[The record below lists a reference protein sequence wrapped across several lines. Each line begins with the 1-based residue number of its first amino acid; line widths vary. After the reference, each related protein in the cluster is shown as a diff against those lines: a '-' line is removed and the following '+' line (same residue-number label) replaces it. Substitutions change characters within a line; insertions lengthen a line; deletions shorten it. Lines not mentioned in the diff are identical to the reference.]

1 MRTFILWPHE
11 FSQDTPVGGKA
22 RSLALLAGKRL
33 PVPPLFVILPHACE
47 KGITSASSD
56 PVARLAEPVRRDL
69 EQALVELSPH
79 GELLAV
85 RSSAAYEDSR
95 GQSFAGQLRSFVFRH
110 PSEVPECVVKVWQS
124 GFSEQVVEYLSSEP
138 KGRKALAPAVIVQ
151 RMIEGDK
158 SGVAFSADPISGRRS
173 VRVVAAV
180 RGHAGALVDGSSSAD
195 TWWVDRNGQV
205 VGEHL
210 ASEPPEALPPGP
222 VHRSQRRLLSQR
234 EIRAV
239 ADLAHRTEQVLH
251 VPQDIEWTIQEGQ
264 LYLLQSRPITTL
276 KQRPDPDGAVAL
288 WDNTNIVENYPGVIT
303 PLTFS
308 FVRSVY
314 THVFRAFVV
323 SMGVPRRIVEEHDQV
338 FRGMVGL
345 IRGRIYY
352 NLLNWYRTLAL
363 LPCPDYT
370 RRFFDEMLGVDATES
385 DLIDDLDKW
394 SNGDTLIHRF
404 LGLGRTSLAIAI
416 NLILLRHRVDGFLS
430 KLDGLLA
437 ARPHRVSFMRAEEL
451 GIQFRILEAHLLR
464 ECEVP
469 ALNDFYVMVFHGL
482 LNRLLKRWKVQNRAS
497 LSLALL
503 SGGSSTI
510 ISKLNRRVDRM
521 ADLARDHPTLVDIL
535 CNGDV
540 VECEAALDGHPDLQ
554 REYLDYLERFGD
566 RCVGE
571 LKLESDTLLEDPTS
585 ILRAVGRAAKAQVNS
600 KQQVEQGYGEN
611 ASALLRS
618 SLRGQSVR
626 YAVLRLVLAA
636 TRARL
641 KDRENMRFARARIFG
656 RARLLL
662 RELGARFTALDLLD
676 SPEDVHFLELEEIL
690 ATVENRA
697 TTADLRGLAETRK
710 REFAAYETSRT
721 SANRFETRGIVSIE
735 NAGYGE
741 TSACA
746 PEGVDRLF
754 GAACSPGIVRG
765 RVRIIDTTSDVCL
778 ASDEIAVAKH
788 TDPGWI
794 MVVRG
799 AAGLLVERGNVLSH
813 TAIVARELGIPMI
826 ASLPRLT
833 SWLCDG
839 DVVEL
844 DGTTGQ
850 VSRIDT

>member
-1 MRTFILWPHE
+1 M
-11 FSQDTPVGGKA
+11 
-22 RSLALLAGKRL
+22 
-33 PVPPLFVILPHACE
+33 
-47 KGITSASSD
+47 
-56 PVARLAEPVRRDL
+56 
-69 EQALVELSPH
+69 
-79 GELLAV
+79 
-85 RSSAAYEDSR
+85 
-95 GQSFAGQLRSFVFRH
+95 
-110 PSEVPECVVKVWQS
+110 
-124 GFSEQVVEYLSSEP
+124 
-138 KGRKALAPAVIVQ
+138 
-151 RMIEGDK
+151 
-158 SGVAFSADPISGRRS
+158 
-173 VRVVAAV
+173 VAAV
-180 RGHAGALVDGSSSAD
+180 RGHAGSLVDGSSNAD
-195 TWWVDRNGQV
+195 TWWVDRNGQL

-210 ASEPPEALPPGP
+210 ASEPPEALPPSP
-222 VHRSQRRLLSQR
+222 VHAPQRPLLSQR
-234 EIRAV
+234 EIQAI
-239 ADLAHRTEQVLH
+239 ADLAHRTEQLLH
-251 VPQDIEWTIQEGQ
+251 VPQDIEWTIQGGQ

-276 KQRPDPDGAVAL
+276 KRKPDPDGTVAL

-314 THVFRAFVV
+314 THVFRAFVA

-363 LPCPDYT
+363 LPCPNYT
-370 RRFFDEMLGVDATES
+370 RRFFDEMLGIDATES

-394 SNGDTLIHRF
+394 SKGDTLIRRF
-404 LGLGRTSLAIAI
+404 LGLGRTSLAIVI
-416 NLILLRHRVDGFLS
+416 NFIRLRHRVDGFLN

-437 ARPHRVSFMRAEEL
+437 ASPHRVSFMRAEEL
-451 GIQFRILEAHLLR
+451 GNQFRILEAHLLR

-482 LNRLLKRWKVQNRAS
+482 LNHLLKRWELQDRAS

-503 SGGSSTI
+503 SGGSATI
-510 ISKLNRRVDRM
+510 ISELNRRVDRM
-521 ADLARDHPTLVDIL
+521 ADLARDHPALVDIL
-535 CNGDV
+535 CNGDA
-540 VECEAALDGHPDLQ
+540 VEFEAVLAGHPDLE
-554 REYLDYLERFGD
+554 REYWDYLERFGD
-566 RCVGE
+566 RCAGE

-585 ILRAVGRAAKAQVNS
+585 ILRTVGRAAKAQVNG
-600 KQQVEQGYGEN
+600 KQQVEQRYGEK

-618 SLRGQSVR
+618 SMRGQPVR
-626 YAVLRLVLAA
+626 YAVLCLVLAA

-697 TTADLRGLAETRK
+697 TTTDLRGLAETRK
-710 REFAAYETSRT
+710 REFTAYETTRT
-721 SANRFETRGIVSIE
+721 FANRFKTRGIAFIE
-735 NAGYGE
+735 NACYGE
-741 TSACA
+741 ASACA
-746 PEGVDRLF
+746 PEAVDRLF
-754 GAACSPGIVRG
+754 GVACSPGIVRG
-765 RVRIIDTTSDVCL
+765 RVRIIDTAGAGSL
-778 ASDEIAVAKH
+778 ASDEIAVAMH

-794 MVVRG
+794 VVVRG

-839 DVVEL
+839 DVVEM